1 MSFIGVDGGGT
12 KTEFVRCDASG
23 RVLAHCLL
31 PTSNPADIGLT
42 AAYRVLQRGIRAL
55 FSGTDGQI
63 DGMFVGLS
71 GGTTG
76 HFQEDIHKLLTADF
90 PKVRF
95 ANGSDAQNAISM
107 GLQEQDGVILIA
119 GTGSVC
125 FAQTGAALRRVG
137 GWGYLFDGAG
147 SGYDLGRSAV
157 SAALCA
163 GDGRGEKT
171 MLTQLLK
178 NALGCDVPSA
188 LDRLYRGGK
197 RYIAGFAPLVFD
209 AAAQG
214 DGVALAILEQ
224 TVSYWVRLIRT
235 ASQGMPPTI
244 EVALFGSLFKQTE
257 LAADPLKCALGDGFH
272 LTVPQNPPVFG
283 ALREAMKLAGLSPGK
298 DVSANFAKTIKEVKT
313 VELSLED

>member
-42 AAYRVLQRGIRAL
+42 AAYRVLHRGIRAL

-76 HFQEDIHKLLTADF
+76 HFQEGIHKLLAADF
-90 PKVRF
+90 PAVRF

-107 GLQEQDGVILIA
+107 GLQERDGVILIA

-147 SGYDLGRSAV
+147 GGYDLGRGAV
-157 SAALCA
+157 SAVLCA
-163 GDGRGEKT
+163 KDGRGEKT
-171 MLTQLLK
+171 LLTTLLED
-178 NALGCDVPSA
+178 ALGCDTASA
-188 LDRLYRGGK
+188 LDRIYRGGK
-197 RYIAGFAPLVFD
+197 RYIAGFAPLVFT

-214 DGVALAILEQ
+214 DSVAMAILEQ
-224 TVSYWVRLIRT
+224 TVAYWVRLIRT
-235 ASQGMPPTI
+235 ASQGLQTPVET
-244 EVALFGSLFKQTE
+244 VLFGSLFKQDA
-257 LAADPLKCALGDGFH
+257 LAVRPLERALGCDFRI
-272 LTVPQNPPVFG
+272 TAPQDPPVFG
-283 ALREAMKLAGLSPGK
+283 ALREAMKLAGLSPGM

>member
-107 GLQEQDGVILIA
+107 GLQERDGVILIA

-157 SAALCA
+157 SAVLCA
-163 GDGRGEKT
+163 KDGRGEKT
-171 MLTQLLK
+171 LLTTLLED
-178 NALGCDVPSA
+178 ALGCDTASA
-188 LDRLYRGGK
+188 LDRIYRGGK
-197 RYIAGFAPLVFD
+197 RYIAGFAPLVFT

-214 DGVALAILEQ
+214 DSVAMAILEQ
-224 TVSYWVRLIRT
+224 TVAYWARLIRT
-235 ASQGMPPTI
+235 ASQGLQTPVET
-244 EVALFGSLFKQTE
+244 VLFGSLFKQDA
-257 LAADPLKCALGDGFH
+257 LAVRPLERALGCDFRI
-272 LTVPQNPPVFG
+272 TAPQEPPVFG

>member
-76 HFQEDIHKLLTADF
+76 HFQEGIHKLLAADF

-147 SGYDLGRSAV
+147 GGYDLGRGAV
-157 SAALCA
+157 SAVLCA
-163 GDGRGEKT
+163 KDGRGEKT
-171 MLTQLLK
+171 LLTTLLED
-178 NALGCDVPSA
+178 ALGCDTASA
-188 LDRLYRGGK
+188 LDRIYRGGK
-197 RYIAGFAPLVFD
+197 RYIAGFAPLVFT
-209 AAAQG
+209 AAAQE
-214 DGVALAILEQ
+214 DSVAMAILEQ
-224 TVSYWVRLIRT
+224 TVAYWARLIRT
-235 ASQGMPPTI
+235 ASQGLQTPVET
-244 EVALFGSLFKQTE
+244 VLFGSLFKQDA
-257 LAADPLKCALGDGFH
+257 LAVRPLERALGCDFRI
-272 LTVPQNPPVFG
+272 TAPQDPPVFG
-283 ALREAMKLAGLSPGK
+283 ALREAMKLAGLSPGM